1 MKLCYDLM
9 LTFVLGPK
17 EDGSIFIHLRL
28 HSYTIL
34 RRRINMGIASLL
46 LGFDFSFR
54 LMGYYEISER
64 SFLRLL

>member
-17 EDGSIFIHLRL
+17 EDGSIFIHLRLL

-54 LMGYYEISER
+54 LMGY
-64 SFLRLL
+64 

>member
-1 MKLCYDLM
+1 M

-54 LMGYYEISER
+54 LMRY
-64 SFLRLL
+64 